1 MSANQ
6 LSLSTLREFAPVNSP
21 LFAYRTESSG
31 SPMNDWAR
39 HLSANQLFRRN
50 LEENSVLGGNVVV
63 RVAEG
68 DETPALERVK
78 ILSLTYAT
86 RVFGN
91 IEDAKE
97 FVRCVK
103 SIADPQAAQFEL
115 EQIASHYYRECRQE
129 RNVSEVLKEMALL
142 GMEMTRVTATAGD
155 LEIETN
161 ETEIGEIK
169 LTERDEKRVREAQKN
184 LPLLDEAAPNF
195 DAEMEFVRSKLSRG
209 TITKAAHDEFAA
221 FYLAE
226 SGKSIEELDEDYL
239 RFDSHE
245 QYDEDGLLGLRMSGS
260 QHTEV
265 VLELDSEITAE
276 YLPTDAQPLAKMMQ
290 LVFVGHEI
298 GGRAAQAA
306 RHFVACRK
314 IETGDN
320 MRARKAFRL
329 NAQFVETVMPKASE
343 FSIVP
348 LRRDE
353 ILEWI
358 DLNLDALYSREVIR
372 IARRVT
378 TGKRGEFIEFMV
390 NQTVNPDFEE
400 KQYAGSILQ
409 ILLGQTER
417 DFHLAALRRNA
428 IYQSIYLQIRRAKD
442 TAILSQ
448 TAEIARRAK
457 DEKRLSLKEYTA
469 LSTVAKSQFA
479 RLAGEHP
486 SPALYRLEKEI
497 SRADSRKIGY
507 LKWAMYGTN
516 CPTHAIHNLPKQEV
530 QKAWASLKNREQFLK
545 QASETDRARQ
555 QQLQFNRANATTA
568 AQQVRITPAN
578 H

>member
-6 LSLSTLREFAPVNSP
+6 LSLSALREFAPVNSP
-21 LFAYRTESSG
+21 LFAYRIESSG

-39 HLSANQLFRRN
+39 HLSAHQLFRRE

-63 RVAEG
+63 RVEEG

-91 IEDAKE
+91 SDDAKE

-103 SIADPQAAQFEL
+103 SICDPQAAQFEL
-115 EQIASHYYRECRQE
+115 EQIASHYYRECRK
-129 RNVSEVLKEMALL
+129 RSVPEVLKEMALL
-142 GMEMTRVTATAGD
+142 GMEMTRVTASVSD
-155 LEIETN
+155 LEIERT

-184 LPLLDEAAPNF
+184 LPPLAELTPNF
-195 DAEMEFVRSKLSRG
+195 NAEMEFVRSKLSRG
-209 TITKAAHDEFAA
+209 TITKAANDEFAA
-221 FYLAE
+221 YYLSE
-226 SGKSIEELDEDYL
+226 TGKTLDELDDDFR
-239 RFDSHE
+239 RFDAQE
-245 QYDEDGLLGLRMSGS
+245 QFDEDGLLGLRMSGS
-260 QHTEV
+260 HHTEV
-265 VLELDSEITAE
+265 VLELDGEITAE
-276 YLPTDAQPLAKMMQ
+276 YLPTDVQPLAKMLQ
-290 LVFVGHEI
+290 LVFVGFEI

-320 MRARKAFRL
+320 IRAREAFRL
-329 NAQFVETVMPKASE
+329 NAPFVETVMPKASE
-343 FSIVP
+343 FSILP
-348 LRRDE
+348 LKRDE

-358 DLNLDALYSREVIR
+358 DLNLDALYSREAVR
-372 IARRVT
+372 FARRVT
-378 TGKRGEFIEFMV
+378 TGKNGEFIEFMV
-390 NQTVNPDFEE
+390 NQTVNPDFDE
-400 KQYAGSILQ
+400 KQYAGSVMQ
-409 ILLGQTER
+409 ILLEQTER
-417 DFHLAALRRNA
+417 DFHLSALRRNA
-428 IYQSIYLQIRRAKD
+428 VYQSIYLQIRRAKD
-442 TAILSQ
+442 TADLSQ

-479 RLAGEHP
+479 RLAGERP
-486 SPALYRLEKEI
+486 SPALYRLEIEI
-497 SRADSRKIGY
+497 SRADSRKVGY

-530 QKAWASLKNREQFLK
+530 QKAWALLKIREQVLK
-545 QASETDRARQ
+545 QASEAERARQ
-555 QQLQFNRANATTA
+555 QQLQFNRASAA
-568 AQQVRITPAN
+568 PAQQVRITPAT

>member
-6 LSLSTLREFAPVNSP
+6 LSLSALREFAPVNSP
-21 LFAYRTESSG
+21 LFAYRIESSG

-39 HLSANQLFRRN
+39 HLSAHQLFRRE

-63 RVAEG
+63 RVEEG
-68 DETPALERVK
+68 DETPALETVK

-91 IEDAKE
+91 SDDAKE

-103 SIADPQAAQFEL
+103 SICDPQAAQFEL
-115 EQIASHYYRECRQE
+115 EQIASHYYRECRQ
-129 RNVSEVLKEMALL
+129 RPVPEVLKEMALL
-142 GMEMTRVTATAGD
+142 GMEMTRVTASVND
-155 LEIETN
+155 LEIERT

-184 LPLLDEAAPNF
+184 LPPLPCLTPNF
-195 DAEMEFVRSKLSRG
+195 NAEMEFVRSKLSRG
-209 TITKAAHDEFAA
+209 TITKAANDEFAA
-221 FYLAE
+221 YYLSE
-226 SGKSIEELDEDYL
+226 TGKTLDELDDDFR
-239 RFDSHE
+239 RFDAQE
-245 QYDEDGLLGLRMSGS
+245 QFDEDGLLGLRMSGS
-260 QHTEV
+260 HHTEV
-265 VLELDSEITAE
+265 VLELDGEITAE
-276 YLPTDAQPLAKMMQ
+276 YLPTDVQPLAKMLQ
-290 LVFVGHEI
+290 LVFVGFEI

-320 MRARKAFRL
+320 IRAREAFRL
-329 NAQFVETVMPKASE
+329 NAPFVETVMPKASE
-343 FSIVP
+343 FSILP
-348 LRRDE
+348 LKRDE

-358 DLNLDALYSREVIR
+358 DLNLDALYSREAVR
-372 IARRVT
+372 FARRVT
-378 TGKRGEFIEFMV
+378 TGKNGEFIEFMV
-390 NQTVNPDFEE
+390 NQTVNPDFDE
-400 KQYAGSILQ
+400 KQYASQVMQ
-409 ILLGQTER
+409 ILLEQTER
-417 DFHLAALRRNA
+417 DFHLSALRRNA
-428 IYQSIYLQIRRAKD
+428 VYQSIYLQIRRAKD
-442 TAILSQ
+442 TAVLSQ

-479 RLAGEHP
+479 RLAGERP
-486 SPALYRLEKEI
+486 SPALYRLEIEI
-497 SRADSRKIGY
+497 SRADSRKVGY

-530 QKAWASLKNREQFLK
+530 QKAWALLKNREQVLK
-545 QASETDRARQ
+545 QASEAERARQ
-555 QQLQFNRANATTA
+555 QQLQFNRASAA
-568 AQQVRITPAN
+568 PAQQVRITPAT

>member
-6 LSLSTLREFAPVNSP
+6 LSLSALREFAPSNSP
-21 LFAYRTESSG
+21 LFAYRIESSG

-39 HLSANQLFRRN
+39 HLSANQLFRRE

-78 ILSLTYAT
+78 ILSLAYAT

-91 IEDAKE
+91 SEDAKE
-97 FVRCVK
+97 FVRCVR
-103 SIADPQAAQFEL
+103 SICDPQAAQFEL
-115 EQIASHYYRECRQE
+115 EQIASYYYGECR
-129 RNVSEVLKEMALL
+129 RRDVPEVLKEMALL
-142 GMEMTRVTATAGD
+142 GMEMTRVTTSVND
-155 LEIETN
+155 LEIET
-161 ETEIGEIK
+161 TESEIVEIK

-184 LPLLDEAAPNF
+184 LPALPAPTPNF
-195 DAEMEFVRSKLSRG
+195 DAEMEYVHRKLSRG
-209 TITKAAHDEFAA
+209 TITKTAHDEFAA
-221 FYLAE
+221 YYLSE
-226 SGKSIEELDEDYL
+226 TGKTLDELDDDFR
-239 RFDSHE
+239 RFDAQE
-245 QYDEDGLLGLRMSGS
+245 QFDEDGLLGLRMSAGA
-260 QHTEV
+260 HTEV
-265 VLELDSEITAE
+265 VLELDGEITAE
-276 YLPTDAQPLAKMMQ
+276 YLPTDVQPLAKMLN

-314 IETGDN
+314 IENADN
-320 MRARKAFRL
+320 IRAREAFRL
-329 NAQFVETVMPKASE
+329 NAPFVESEKPKASE
-343 FSIVP
+343 FSVSP
-348 LRRDE
+348 LTRDE

-358 DLNLDALYSREVIR
+358 DLNLDALYSREVVR
-372 IARRVT
+372 SARRVT
-378 TGKRGEFIEFMV
+378 TGKNGEFLEFTV
-390 NQTVNPDFEE
+390 NQTVNPDFDE
-400 KQYAGSILQ
+400 KQYVCQILQ
-409 ILLGQTER
+409 ILLEQTEH
-417 DFHLAALRRNA
+417 DFHLSALRRNA
-428 IYQSIYLQIRRAKD
+428 VYQSIYLQIRRAKD
-442 TAILSQ
+442 TAILAQ

-479 RLAGEHP
+479 RLVGTRP

-516 CPTHAIHNLPKQEV
+516 CPAQPVHSLPKQEV
-530 QKAWASLKNREQFLK
+530 QKAWALLKNREQILK
-545 QASETDRARQ
+545 QSSEADRVRQ
-555 QQLQFNRANATTA
+555 QQLQFNHGRAA
-568 AQQVRITPAN
+568 ASQQVRITPAN

>member
-6 LSLSTLREFAPVNSP
+6 LSLSALREFAPASSP

-39 HLSANQLFRRN
+39 HLSANQLFRRE
-50 LEENSVLGGNVVV
+50 LEENSVLGGSVVV

-68 DETPALERVK
+68 DEQPALEKVK

-142 GMEMTRVTATAGD
+142 GMEMTRVTASVND
-155 LEIETN
+155 LEIETT

-169 LTERDEKRVREAQKN
+169 LTERDEKRIREAQKN
-184 LPLLDEAAPNF
+184 LPSLPCPTPNF
-195 DAEMEFVRSKLSRG
+195 DAEMRAVEKRLSRSKVA
-209 TITKAAHDEFAA
+209 KANEDEFAA
-221 FYLAE
+221 FYLSE
-226 SGKSIEELDEDYL
+226 SGKSIEELDDDF
-239 RFDSHE
+239 RKFDAHE

-260 QHTEV
+260 QHTEI
-265 VLELDSEITAE
+265 VLELDGEITAE
-276 YLPTDAQPLAKMMQ
+276 YLPTEAQPLAKMLG

-320 MRARKAFRL
+320 MRARNAFRI
-329 NAQFVETVMPKASE
+329 NAPFFETAMPKASE
-343 FSIVP
+343 FSILP

-358 DLNLDALYSREVIR
+358 DLNLDALYPREVIR
-372 IARRVT
+372 VARRVT
-378 TGKRGEFIEFMV
+378 TGKRGEFLEFMV

-409 ILLGQTER
+409 ILLEQTER
-417 DFHLAALRRNA
+417 DFHLTALRRNA
-428 IYQSIYLQIRRAKD
+428 VYQSIYLQIRRAKD

-457 DEKRLSLKEYTA
+457 DEKRLSLKYYTA

-479 RLAGEHP
+479 RLAGMRP
-486 SPALYRLEKEI
+486 SPALCRLEKEI

-530 QKAWASLKNREQFLK
+530 QKAWALLKNRDQVLK
-545 QASETDRARQ
+545 QASEAERTRQ
-555 QQLQFNRANATTA
+555 QQLQFNRASAA

>member
-6 LSLSTLREFAPVNSP
+6 LSLSALREFAPVNSP
-21 LFAYRTESSG
+21 LFAYRIESSG

-39 HLSANQLFRRN
+39 HLSAHQLFRRE

-63 RVAEG
+63 RVEEG

-91 IEDAKE
+91 SDDAKE

-103 SIADPQAAQFEL
+103 SICDPQAAQFEL
-115 EQIASHYYRECRQE
+115 EQIASHYYRECRK
-129 RNVSEVLKEMALL
+129 RSVPEVLKEMALL
-142 GMEMTRVTATAGD
+142 GMEMTRVTASVND
-155 LEIETN
+155 LEIERT

-184 LPLLDEAAPNF
+184 LPPLAELTPNF
-195 DAEMEFVRSKLSRG
+195 NAEMEFVRSKLSRG
-209 TITKAAHDEFAA
+209 TITKAANDEFAA
-221 FYLAE
+221 YYLSE
-226 SGKSIEELDEDYL
+226 TGKTLDELDDDFR
-239 RFDSHE
+239 RFDAQE
-245 QYDEDGLLGLRMSGS
+245 QFDEDGLLGVRMSGS
-260 QHTEV
+260 AHTEV
-265 VLELDSEITAE
+265 VLELDGEITAE
-276 YLPTDAQPLAKMMQ
+276 YLPQDAQPLAKMLQ
-290 LVFVGHEI
+290 LIFVGFEI

-314 IETGDN
+314 IENTDN
-320 MRARKAFRL
+320 IRAREAFRL
-329 NAQFVETVMPKASE
+329 NAPFNETAMPNASE
-343 FSIVP
+343 FAVLP
-348 LRRDE
+348 LERGE

-358 DLNLDALYSREVIR
+358 DLNLDALYSREVVR
-372 IARRVT
+372 SARRVGV
-378 TGKRGEFIEFMV
+378 GKNGEFIEFMV
-390 NQTVNPDFEE
+390 NQTVNPDYSE
-400 KQYAGSILQ
+400 KQYASQILQ
-409 ILLGQTER
+409 ILLEQTER
-417 DFHLAALRRNA
+417 DFHLVALRRNVV
-428 IYQSIYLQIRRAKD
+428 YQSIYLQIRRAKD

-479 RLAGEHP
+479 RLAGMRP

-497 SRADSRKIGY
+497 SRSDSRKIGY

-516 CPTHAIHNLPKQEV
+516 CPAHPVHELPRQEV
-530 QKAWASLKNREQFLK
+530 QKAWGSLKNREQVLK
-545 QASETDRARQ
+545 QASEAERTRQ
-555 QQLQFNRANATTA
+555 QQLQFNRANTAA

>member
-6 LSLSTLREFAPVNSP
+6 LSLSALREFAPVNSP
-21 LFAYRTESSG
+21 LFAYRIESSG

-39 HLSANQLFRRN
+39 HLSANQLFRRE

-91 IEDAKE
+91 SEDAKE
-97 FVRCVK
+97 FVRCAK

-115 EQIASHYYRECRQE
+115 EQIASHYYRECRQ
-129 RNVSEVLKEMALL
+129 RNIAEVLKEMALL
-142 GMEMTRVTATAGD
+142 GMEMTRVTASVND
-155 LEIETN
+155 LEIETT

-195 DAEMEFVRSKLSRG
+195 DAEMEFVRKKLSRG
-209 TITKAAHDEFAA
+209 TITKATHDEFAA
-221 FYLAE
+221 YYLSE
-226 SGKSIEELDEDYL
+226 TGKTLDELDDDFR
-239 RFDSHE
+239 RFDAQE
-245 QYDEDGLLGLRMSGS
+245 QFDEDGLLGLRMSGS
-260 QHTEV
+260 HHTEV
-265 VLELDSEITAE
+265 VLELDGEITAE
-276 YLPTDAQPLAKMMQ
+276 YLPTDVQPLAKMLQ
-290 LVFVGHEI
+290 LVFVGFEI

-306 RHFVACRK
+306 RHFVACQK

-320 MRARKAFRL
+320 IRAREAFRL
-329 NAQFVETVMPKASE
+329 NAPFVESVMPKPAE
-343 FSIVP
+343 FSILP
-348 LRRDE
+348 LKRDE

-358 DLNLDALYSREVIR
+358 DLNLDALYSREAVR
-372 IARRVT
+372 FARRVT
-378 TGKRGEFIEFMV
+378 TGKNGEFIEFMV
-390 NQTVNPDFEE
+390 NQTVNPDFDE
-400 KQYAGSILQ
+400 KQYASQVMQ
-409 ILLGQTER
+409 ILLEQTER
-417 DFHLAALRRNA
+417 DFHLSALRRNA
-428 IYQSIYLQIRRAKD
+428 VYQSIYLQIRRAKD
-442 TAILSQ
+442 TAVLSQ

-479 RLAGEHP
+479 RLAGERP

-516 CPTHAIHNLPKQEV
+516 CPSHAIHNLPKQEV
-530 QKAWASLKNREQFLK
+530 QKAWASLKNRDQVLK
-545 QASETDRARQ
+545 QANEAERTRQ
-555 QQLQFNRANATTA
+555 QQLQFNRGVAA
-568 AQQVRITPAN
+568 AQQVRVTPAN

>member
-6 LSLSTLREFAPVNSP
+6 LSLSALREFAPVNSP
-21 LFAYRTESSG
+21 LFAYRIESSG

-39 HLSANQLFRRN
+39 HLSAHGLFRRE

-91 IEDAKE
+91 SEDAKE

-115 EQIASHYYRECRQE
+115 EQIASHYYRECRL
-129 RNVSEVLKEMALL
+129 RPVPEVLKEMALL
-142 GMEMTRVTATAGD
+142 GMEMTRVTASIND
-155 LEIETN
+155 LEIEAN

-184 LPLLDEAAPNF
+184 LPLLAEPTPNF

-221 FYLAE
+221 YYLSD
-226 SGKSIEELDEDYL
+226 SGKTLDELDDDFR
-239 RFDSHE
+239 RFDAQE
-245 QYDEDGLLGLRMSGS
+245 QFDEDGLLGLRMSGS
-260 QHTEV
+260 HHTEV
-265 VLELDSEITAE
+265 VLELDGEITAE
-276 YLPTDAQPLAKMMQ
+276 YLPTDVQPLAKMLA

-314 IETGDN
+314 IEMGDN
-320 MRARKAFRL
+320 IRAREAFRF
-329 NAQFVETVMPKASE
+329 NTPFVETVMPKASE
-343 FSIVP
+343 FSILP
-348 LRRDE
+348 LKRDE

-378 TGKRGEFIEFMV
+378 TGKNGEFIEFMV
-390 NQTVNPDFEE
+390 NQTVNPDFDE

-409 ILLGQTER
+409 ILLEQTER
-417 DFHLAALRRNA
+417 DFHLSALRRNA
-428 IYQSIYLQIRRAKD
+428 VYQSIYLQIRRAKD

-479 RLAGEHP
+479 RLAGERP

-497 SRADSRKIGY
+497 ARADSRKIGY

-516 CPTHAIHNLPKQEV
+516 CPSHAIHSLPKQEV
-530 QKAWASLKNREQFLK
+530 QKAWASLKNREQVLK
-545 QASETDRARQ
+545 QASEAERARQ
-555 QQLQFNRANATTA
+555 QQLQFNRATATA

>member
-6 LSLSTLREFAPVNSP
+6 LSLSALREFAPVNSP

-39 HLSANQLFRRN
+39 HLSANGLFRRE
-50 LEENSVLGGNVVV
+50 LEENSVLGGSVVV

-68 DETPALERVK
+68 DETPALEKVK
-78 ILSLTYAT
+78 ILSLCYAT

-91 IEDAKE
+91 PDDAKE

-103 SIADPQAAQFEL
+103 SICDPQAAQFEL
-115 EQIASHYYRECRQE
+115 EQIASHYYRECRK
-129 RNVSEVLKEMALL
+129 RSVPEVLKEMALL
-142 GMEMTRVTATAGD
+142 GMEMTRVTASVND
-155 LEIETN
+155 LEIETT

-169 LTERDEKRVREAQKN
+169 LTERDEKRVRQIQKN
-184 LPLLDEAAPNF
+184 LAPLAQSTPNF

-209 TITKAAHDEFAA
+209 TITKATHDEFAA

-239 RFDSHE
+239 RHEAHE
-245 QYDEDGLLGLRMSGS
+245 QYDEDGLLGLRMSAGA
-260 QHTEV
+260 HTEV
-265 VLELDSEITAE
+265 VLELDGEITAE

-343 FSIVP
+343 FSIAP

-400 KQYAGSILQ
+400 KQYAGSVLQ
-409 ILLGQTER
+409 ILLEQTER
-417 DFHLAALRRNA
+417 DFHLATLRRNA
-428 IYQSIYLQIRRAKD
+428 VYQSIYLQIRRAKD
-442 TAILSQ
+442 TAILAQ

-457 DEKRLSLKEYTA
+457 DEKQLNLKEYTA

-479 RLAGEHP
+479 RLAGMRP

-530 QKAWASLKNREQFLK
+530 QKAWASLKNREQVLK
-545 QASETDRARQ
+545 QAIEADRARQ
-555 QQLQFNRANATTA
+555 QQLQFNRASATAA